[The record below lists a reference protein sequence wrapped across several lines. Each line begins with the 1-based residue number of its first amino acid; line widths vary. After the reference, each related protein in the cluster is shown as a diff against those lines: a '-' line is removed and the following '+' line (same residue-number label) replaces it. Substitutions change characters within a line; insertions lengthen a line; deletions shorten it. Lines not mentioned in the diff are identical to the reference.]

1 MQIMNLEGR
10 LEQLAADNRRLEET
24 KLELEKAHYDAVYC
38 QSREATTANETLEE
52 RDQQLMAHQSEIE
65 QLKDLCTRLQN
76 EMGRLREMN
85 DGLAAAGAGLTSRH
99 QEQYGLLQAAHD
111 ENHQRWEESSREL
124 ESVRSAHRDLSSGM
138 ASHVR
143 QEVEA
148 ALADSDAEVARLR
161 AELESASKQIRS
173 LQRQILEDK
182 QRSETFLTVRD
193 EDYFEGA
200 CQQLCQHV
208 QQWVLRFSKF
218 SDMRGCRL
226 ADEINGDKIFE
237 RLDNSI
243 LDGSDVDHYLADR
256 VKRRDVFMSIV
267 MTIIWELIFTRYLF
281 GMDREQRLKLKA
293 LEKILA
299 EAGQWSPARSPCVAP
314 NTR

>member
-1 MQIMNLEGR
+1 
-10 LEQLAADNRRLEET
+10 
-24 KLELEKAHYDAVYC
+24 
-38 QSREATTANETLEE
+38 
-52 RDQQLMAHQSEIE
+52 
-65 QLKDLCTRLQN
+65 
-76 EMGRLREMN
+76 MGRLREMN

-99 QEQYGLLQAAHD
+99 QEEYGLLQAAHD
-111 ENHQRWEESSREL
+111 DKHQRWEESSREL

-143 QEVEA
+143 QEVLSA
-148 ALADSDAEVARLR
+148 KATLADSDAEVARLR
-161 AELESASKQIRS
+161 TELESASKQIRS

-182 QRSETFLTVRD
+182 QRSESFLTVRD

-200 CQQLCQHV
+200 CQQLCPHV

-299 EAGQWSPARSPCVAP
+299 EAGQWSPPTSFIVAR
-314 NTR
+314 